1 MDVMLLRALADA
13 SGPSGHEDRVRAIV
27 LQQLAGLTDRV
38 DTDPMG
44 CVDGVRTST
53 DASAGRLMLAA
64 HMDEI
69 GLMIT
74 HVDDRGFAK
83 FIPLGGWDAK
93 TLVDQRVLVQGRE
106 DLVGIVGTTPVHLMD
121 EAARTRAP
129 KIEDLAIDLC
139 MDGERAQA
147 LVRPGDVATRIRE
160 LAEMLSPSEP
170 DREEPT

>member
-13 SGPSGHEDRVRAIV
+13 SGPSGHEDRVRALV
-27 LQQLAGLTDRV
+27 LQELAGLTDRV

-121 EAARTRAP
+121 EAAR
-129 KIEDLAIDLC
+129 
-139 MDGERAQA
+139 
-147 LVRPGDVATRIRE
+147 
-160 LAEMLSPSEP
+160 S
-170 DREEPT
+170 